1 MFNKNE
7 SSRISKNEGKIDSIN
22 NYIFP
27 NYEESQIKEAF
38 DIFDFNGNNFISALE
53 LKEIFHY
60 INEEVTEEE
69 IDEMISL
76 ADKEGDGQVNWVNFY
91 EFISGKIINED
102 IKQME
107 KTPGLY
113 PENNFN
119 KQQHLEKEKTE
130 FINLNENDNKFKR
143 NKIKKEESIK
153 SISNNKKENNEN
165 KNNLNNLNDE
175 DINDENYN
183 DDEDERVDNYVQEIL
198 QKRKERLQ
206 NNYLVNNAKIYK
218 IKDKNNQKPKKILFK
233 EDNNSTQ
240 KNKEIIY
247 NSFSES
253 SINSS
258 KEDEN
263 NINNENRYLKSHN
276 NIEDEKNKTKNSY
289 SNFLP
294 LDRTNSLKKI
304 KPILNEVNNYEE
316 KYKKNEVNSINIKNN
331 KIKKYDFKNKFI
343 KNNLNS
349 ESDSEKEKKYDFTKK
364 IKNKNKNILFQ
375 SKNFNI
381 SKENSNNTLKAY
393 RKEQIEKEN
402 YNKNNNNENEEYYE
416 NDSKKEDDKFN
427 KKAFLAQKNNL
438 RNSKINEENFIKY
451 EEEEEESDE

>member
-1 MFNKNE
+1 
-7 SSRISKNEGKIDSIN
+7 
-22 NYIFP
+22 
-27 NYEESQIKEAF
+27 
-38 DIFDFNGNNFISALE
+38 
-53 LKEIFHY
+53 
-60 INEEVTEEE
+60 
-69 IDEMISL
+69 MISL

-233 EDNNSTQ
+233 EDNNTTQ
-240 KNKEIIY
+240 KNK
-247 NSFSES
+247 
-253 SINSS
+253 
-258 KEDEN
+258 
-263 NINNENRYLKSHN
+263 
-276 NIEDEKNKTKNSY
+276 T
-289 SNFLP
+289 NF
-294 LDRTNSLKKI
+294 K
-304 KPILNEVNNYEE
+304 
-316 KYKKNEVNSINIKNN
+316 
-331 KIKKYDFKNKFI
+331 
-343 KNNLNS
+343 
-349 ESDSEKEKKYDFTKK
+349 
-364 IKNKNKNILFQ
+364 
-375 SKNFNI
+375 
-381 SKENSNNTLKAY
+381 
-393 RKEQIEKEN
+393 
-402 YNKNNNNENEEYYE
+402 
-416 NDSKKEDDKFN
+416 
-427 KKAFLAQKNNL
+427 
-438 RNSKINEENFIKY
+438 
-451 EEEEEESDE
+451 